1 VSLICGSTPDK
12 HGTCPDRSV
21 SYGCFCPHT
30 SALCGIHR
38 AVEIKSGTVT
48 SDGAAW
54 RTYG

>member
-1 VSLICGSTPDK
+1 MSLICRSTPDK

-21 SYGCFCPHT
+21 SYGSFCPHT